1 MRRVVDGHICY
12 GTSTACKIAGIKQ
25 VTHFRLIR
33 AGLLQKVTLKDRDGW
48 RLFSMSDI
56 EKVRSQTD
64 GICPKLDSSTKE
76 PLINPLYPPVL
87 GGFYTWGTPQTPEV
101 TTYSEVP

>member
-1 MRRVVDGHICY
+1 
-12 GTSTACKIAGIKQ
+12 
-25 VTHFRLIR
+25 
-33 AGLLQKVTLKDRDGW
+33 
-48 RLFSMSDI
+48 MSDI